1 MPTIID
7 ADNKIDI
14 SLYQQCLQEVKNIIP
29 HVTEFIFSLPSGTL
43 LADYAKTFYT
53 RTEPLQDGG
62 DLLFFVRKETERLFG
77 ADLAEAME
85 KELEDRFA
93 ALTAN
98 HHGMDFHPEFFQGN
112 IVFSFGCRRVIPL
125 FSWGG
130 VPGDNASFARG
141 MLLSPRSGFTFAPYR
156 IPLFSNK
163 DRRIFITQKNAY
175 TEKDIRPFG
184 QICSEYALSEREVKT
199 IQRVV
204 SDIFLNNAV
213 LCRKSFQDQ
222 MSAANYL
229 LWEMLFEKE
238 KYLPLLTIELQTL
251 AAKLIATD
259 LKDTSSLVYRIIAE
273 KELTQAVYREL
284 DNARACWS
292 LNNGLV
298 EKGSFLFWAADEN
311 KQHRKLSYSP
321 AEHALVCAENPKLFF
336 PLRTDVITEALRNK
350 KLLPALYLSF
360 ASVAMARGL
369 NCAGGIFQ
377 FDYLPT
383 MAAKTAKALA
393 SCGEPAAASKISAC
407 SPLSTGFLPLQVRAD
422 FSREKTNACA
432 ADMLLSGGMTGEILD
447 KIRSTDTQSAFLSAL
462 AYHYEDLIPK
472 EKHIPFWYK
481 IFDKNFR

>member
-1 MPTIID
+1 MPTVID
-7 ADNKIDI
+7 ADNKIDV
-14 SLYQQCLQEVKNIIP
+14 SLYQQCLQEVKNVIP
-29 HVTEFIFSLPSGTL
+29 HVTEFIFSLPSKTL

-77 ADLAEAME
+77 GKSAEAME
-85 KELEDRFA
+85 KELEERFV

-98 HHGMDFHPEFFQGN
+98 HHGIDFHPEFFQGN

-130 VPGDNASFARG
+130 VPGDNVSFARG
-141 MLLSPRSGFTFAPYR
+141 MLLSPRSGATFAPYR

-175 TEKDIRPFG
+175 AEKDIRPLG
-184 QICSEYALSEREVKT
+184 QICSEYALSEREAKTVKR
-199 IQRVV
+199 IV

-213 LCRKSFQDQ
+213 LRQKSFQDQ
-222 MSAANYL
+222 MSLANFL

-238 KYLPLLTIELQTL
+238 KYLPLLTVELQTL
-251 AAKLIATD
+251 AAKLIEKD
-259 LKDTSSLVYRIIAE
+259 LKDTSSLVYCIIAE

-292 LNNGLV
+292 LNNGTV
-298 EKGSFLFWAADEN
+298 EKGSFLFWAVDEK
-311 KQHRKLSYSP
+311 KQHRKLSYLP
-321 AEHALVCAENPKLFF
+321 AEHALVCAENPKLVF
-336 PLRTDVITEALRNK
+336 PLKADVIAEALRQK
-350 KLLPALYLSF
+350 RLLPALYLSF

-369 NCAGGIFQ
+369 NCAGGVFQ

-383 MAAKTAKALA
+383 MAEKTAEALV
-393 SCGEPAAASKISAC
+393 SCGERAAASKISVS

-432 ADMLLSGGMTGEILD
+432 VDMLLNGGMTGEILD
-447 KIRSTDTQSAFLSAL
+447 KIQNIGTQKAFLSAL

-472 EKHIPFWYK
+472 EKHISGWHK
-481 IFDKNFR
+481 IFDKNFL